1 MFHLAAAK
9 SSTVLSYIYFG
20 ADIDRGA
27 ALVPQMYIVFIEESD
42 SRIWFLWFMRP
53 VFPGKFVRATTKF
66 QPICR
71 QVRQLFHMLV
81 SPLLFVCLSWSTCLP
96 LYSSLLRLLPHSL
109 SLPCK
114 KSITSNRFRTW
125 LRISVIYF
133 FPGKKREGYWSLKKY
148 FHYFAP
154 CCRWPP
160 AQAQMKRACLNYRRS
175 LTMRGHWHHFIQD
188 KKKIYDSKHG
198 CERVAFLRLSFYFHT
213 VQ

>member
-1 MFHLAAAK
+1 MH
-9 SSTVLSYIYFG
+9 
-20 ADIDRGA
+20 
-27 ALVPQMYIVFIEESD
+27 IVFIEESD

-53 VFPGKFVRATTKF
+53 ALSPATYFYLRWLCPESEPHSSCLRPHLSPPPRTISRTDKNQSIKEYWVFPGKFVIATTKF

-96 LYSSLLRLLPHSL
+96 LYSSRLRLLPHSL

-125 LRISVIYF
+125 LRISVISF
-133 FPGKKREGYWSLKKY
+133 FPGKKGEGYWSLKKS

-160 AQAQMKRACLNYRRS
+160 AQAQMKRACLNYRHS
-175 LTMRGHWHHFIQD
+175 LTMRGH
-188 KKKIYDSKHG
+188 
-198 CERVAFLRLSFYFHT
+198 
-213 VQ
+213 